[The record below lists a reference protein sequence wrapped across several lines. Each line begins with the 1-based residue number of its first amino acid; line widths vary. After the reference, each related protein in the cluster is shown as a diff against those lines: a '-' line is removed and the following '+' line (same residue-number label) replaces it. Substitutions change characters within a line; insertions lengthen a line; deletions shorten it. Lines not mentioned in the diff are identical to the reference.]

1 MCKLYWQLVR
11 QSQNT
16 SGKINNVRVDEQP
29 KKGKSSRDKR
39 QVPLCTEVR
48 RWGPDY
54 PLAIFALFA
63 LWSANNA
70 NVCRGYHWY
79 PRLCIMKIKRCFIDR
94 ITTCDWQKVQNI
106 KKITR
111 DIQLSIYFL
120 PSICLDLSL
129 ICAFHSRIWRVSL
142 LRPLYSLAISL
153 FTFHYSDSKS
163 GRPSPSQFCVR
174 CPTPSAQNG
183 IFSHA
188 DRTHVINVD
197 ASK

>member
-1 MCKLYWQLVR
+1 MWLA
-11 QSQNT
+11 
-16 SGKINNVRVDEQP
+16 
-29 KKGKSSRDKR
+29 KGSD
-39 QVPLCTEVR
+39 Q
-48 RWGPDY
+48 
-54 PLAIFALFA
+54 
-63 LWSANNA
+63 
-70 NVCRGYHWY
+70 
-79 PRLCIMKIKRCFIDR
+79 
-94 ITTCDWQKVQNI
+94 
-106 KKITR
+106 KKITHV
-111 DIQLSIYFL
+111 IQLSIYFL

-188 DRTHVINVD
+188 DRTHVIKMSMHPNKYFEHRTPPIARLKFDVYYLQTCQFLVHFY
-197 ASK
+197 SGIHKIYNWR